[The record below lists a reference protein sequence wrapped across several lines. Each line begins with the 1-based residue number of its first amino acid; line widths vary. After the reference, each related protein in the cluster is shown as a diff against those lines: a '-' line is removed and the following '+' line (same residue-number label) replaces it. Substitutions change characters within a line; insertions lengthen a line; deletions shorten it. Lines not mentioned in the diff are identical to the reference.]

1 MMPKPGTPHFHALS
15 QLQSRRRT
23 LHLGYLDMI
32 ALVYILSGPVT
43 EPARSVRFQALS
55 SVLAGSAPAANYK
68 PSHPRLTQENHH
80 PANPSRVKEKD
91 PAQTWRAIPPR
102 CQLRGEG
109 QNQRW
114 ETDVIGVSE
123 MALWVLSIQVCC
135 TAASFNPSSPVWRCL
150 TELPD

>member
-1 MMPKPGTPHFHALS
+1 M
-15 QLQSRRRT
+15 
-23 LHLGYLDMI
+23 
-32 ALVYILSGPVT
+32 T

-80 PANPSRVKEKD
+80 PANPSRVREKD

-109 QNQRW
+109 HNQRW
-114 ETDVIGVSE
+114 ETVVIGVSE

-135 TAASFNPSSPVWRCL
+135 TAASFNPSPPVWRCL
-150 TELPD
+150 TEPPTELCGAALQAGVWIRGSYRNIKELSGLRKPRR